1 MGGRARLKARRRE
14 RGLSQ
19 EGLADALAVSLG
31 AVKDWEQGR
40 RSPQAETR
48 PALAD
53 ALGVTLAE
61 LALLLG
67 EPPSPNGHA
76 VPGWLGHLAS
86 LEQAAGQLW
95 AFEPVVVH
103 GLLQTRA
110 YATAVERVGPS
121 PMSDDHVAQKVET
134 RIARQAVLTR
144 EPGPL
149 QLRVVLDES
158 VLYRVAG
165 SSTVMADQLA
175 HLAKVAELPNV
186 EVRVLPLTAGVFSA
200 AFGAFSVFASADSP
214 EPFMVVTEDR
224 SGPHYVDRATE
235 LEAHIQLHQFLRGA
249 ALDPAASIDLVHRT
263 QERYR

>member
-53 ALGVTLAE
+53 TLGVTLAE

-110 YATAVERVGPS
+110 YATAVESMGPTVIA
-121 PMSDDHVAQKVET
+121 DHVAQKVET

-144 EPGPL
+144 APDPL
-149 QLRVVLDES
+149 RLAVVLDES
-158 VLYRVAG
+158 VLHRVAG
-165 SSTVMADQLA
+165 SSDVMADQLD
-175 HLAKVAELPNV
+175 HLADLVRLPNISV
-186 EVRVLPLTAGVFSA
+186 QVLPLTAGVFSA
-200 AFGAFSVFASADSP
+200 AFGAFSAYASADSST
-214 EPFMVVTEDR
+214 PFMVVTEDR
-224 SGPHYVDRATE
+224 AGPHYLDRPPD
-235 LEAHIQLHQFLRGA
+235 LEAHVELFRYLSDV
-249 ALDPAASIDLVHRT
+249 ALDPGASIDLIRRIA